1 MTLDI
6 TTIDAK
12 DGQAET
18 LVDQLRKRLS
28 PQGDIVSD
36 AGRARTIELFGEP
49 LSPQQV
55 VDRICDDVAKHGLDA
70 VLDYTRRLDDAN
82 LTAETLKVTPDEF
95 QSAHQTANP
104 DFLNTIRRIRDNIS
118 QFQTKLMPQDVTLT
132 RPEDDRAGQG
142 GGQGQGQVELRQ
154 RYRPLKR
161 VGLCVPGGAASYPS
175 TLLMT
180 AVPAQTAGVQQL
192 AVVVPPTEFGG
203 YNTNLLATCFELGID
218 EVYRVGGAQGVAAL
232 AFGVEGIPAV
242 DKIVGPGNL
251 FVALAKR
258 RVFGE
263 VDIDSIAGPS
273 EVVILADQTA
283 DARFVAADLIAQ
295 AEHSPGAS
303 VLLTWHT
310 PLIEQVRTELIEQL
324 KRLPRG
330 DLASESLAQYGAI
343 IGVEDLDQAVELAE
357 RMAPEHLHISTAEPE
372 SVLERVQNAGAIF
385 LGHHT
390 PVALGDYIAG
400 PSHVLPTGG
409 TARFAN
415 GLSANDF
422 LKRSSVIRYD
432 RRSLASAADD
442 VCRIAEAEGLDA
454 HAASITIR
462 LTDDDPTTTS
472 D

>member
-1 MTLDI
+1 M
-6 TTIDAK
+6 
-12 DGQAET
+12 
-18 LVDQLRKRLS
+18 
-28 PQGDIVSD
+28 
-36 AGRARTIELFGEP
+36 
-49 LSPQQV
+49 
-55 VDRICDDVAKHGLDA
+55 
-70 VLDYTRRLDDAN
+70 
-82 LTAETLKVTPDEF
+82 
-95 QSAHQTANP
+95 
-104 DFLNTIRRIRDNIS
+104 
-118 QFQTKLMPQDVTLT
+118 
-132 RPEDDRAGQG
+132 
-142 GGQGQGQVELRQ
+142 
-154 RYRPLKR
+154 
-161 VGLCVPGGAASYPS
+161 
-175 TLLMT
+175 
-180 AVPAQTAGVQQL
+180 
-192 AVVVPPTEFGG
+192 
-203 YNTNLLATCFELGID
+203 
-218 EVYRVGGAQGVAAL
+218 
-232 AFGVEGIPAV
+232 
-242 DKIVGPGNL
+242 
-251 FVALAKR
+251 
-258 RVFGE
+258 
-263 VDIDSIAGPS
+263 
-273 EVVILADQTA
+273 
-283 DARFVAADLIAQ
+283 AADLIAQ

-310 PLIEQVRTELIEQL
+310 PLIEQVRTELVEQL

-330 DLASESLAQYGAI
+330 DLASESLTQFGAL

-462 LTDDDPTTTS
+462 LTDDDQAAAA